1 LLANVVRRYRGEAP
15 DFTLGGDEAKAKL
28 AELFGEELKY
38 ADVPGF
44 CRVATVGEIAA
55 QGYSLNP
62 GRYVGTA
69 PGETVSDEAFK
80 EQLEALNEEL
90 ETLSAQA
97 HELEAAIRRN
107 VAQILEA

>member
-1 LLANVVRRYRGEAP
+1 
-15 DFTLGGDEAKAKL
+15 
-28 AELFGEELKY
+28 
-38 ADVPGF
+38 VPGF